1 MHRQQLA
8 VILAFSAFSMN
19 TICLVSPDVGS
30 NDIRSGRDVDD
41 SDNAHSGAKLSVLS
55 DITGMQ
61 GVWWPG
67 SHVISSWW
75 SLLAAGLSSLAI
87 GATVLPATRRL
98 DNVEDRVFRGV
109 QAEPYSW
116 PWIAKLKVR
125 RVFL

>member
-1 MHRQQLA
+1 MH
-8 VILAFSAFSMN
+8 
-19 TICLVSPDVGS
+19 
-30 NDIRSGRDVDD
+30 
-41 SDNAHSGAKLSVLS
+41 
-55 DITGMQ
+55 

-125 RVFL
+125 RVTPLKNNLNKIISCIDYLPEARSKSTEESLRRGSDC